1 MLITQHSGREDWIGL
16 EAAVHSPEVEQEGID
31 ARSFFDRSPT
41 FNLCDVLAVVGHNL
55 NVLCI
60 NIKFLFCLTAFSS
73 NGMSHIN
80 IH

>member
-1 MLITQHSGREDWIGL
+1 MGVE
-16 EAAVHSPEVEQEGID
+16 EVHSPEMEQEGID

-41 FNLCDVLAVVGHNL
+41 FNHCDVVGHNL
-55 NVLCI
+55 NVFCI
-60 NIKFLFCLTAFSS
+60 NIKFLFCQTAFSL